1 VVGERAEDGRI
12 DDGLVPELL
21 EVAGEGE
28 QVDLCAASAV
38 QQPVSEHKAH
48 GLNPMVCPARVG
60 VAAISYRLPP
70 MPRTARTSR
79 THGLQPDPCAGPLG
93 RGRLIIG
100 DAREVLATL
109 GDDTFQTCI
118 TSPPYW
124 GLRDYGVQAQIGAEA
139 LLDDY
144 IAGLVA
150 VFREVRRVLSGRGTL
165 WLNVGDSYT
174 SGGRTWRDPDKKLAA
189 RGMSYRAPTPDGL
202 KPKDLI
208 GVPWRVALAL
218 QEDGWY
224 LRSDIVWNKPN
235 AIPES
240 VKDRPSRSHEYLFL
254 FAKSLQYDYD
264 YEAVRE
270 PVIGNGGGL
279 RGRRSV
285 WDINTE
291 PRPDAHFATFPREL
305 VRPAVLAGSRPGGVV
320 LDPFFG
326 SGTVGEVACS
336 LARDFV
342 GIELNPQYAAVA
354 RARLGELAPGLLTV
368 ERARP
373 AESAD

>member
-1 VVGERAEDGRI
+1 M
-12 DDGLVPELL
+12 
-21 EVAGEGE
+21 
-28 QVDLCAASAV
+28 QAA
-38 QQPVSEHKAH
+38 
-48 GLNPMVCPARVG
+48 
-60 VAAISYRLPP
+60 
-70 MPRTARTSR
+70 ARTPH
-79 THGLQPDPCAGPLG
+79 THDSPLDPDAAALG
-93 RGRLIIG
+93 RGRLIVG
-100 DAREVLATL
+100 DARQALAGL
-109 GDDTFQTCI
+109 GDGIFQTCV

-124 GLRDYGVQAQIGAEA
+124 GLRDYGVDGQIGAEA

-144 IAGLVA
+144 VAALVE
-150 VFREVRRVLSGRGTL
+150 VFRDVRRVLSSRGTL

-218 QEDGWY
+218 QTDGWY
-224 LRSDIVWNKPN
+224 LRSDIVWHKPN
-235 AIPES
+235 ALPES
-240 VKDRPSRSHEYLFL
+240 VKDRPSRSHEYVFL
-254 FAKSLQYDYD
+254 FAKSLHYDYD

-270 PVIGNGGGL
+270 PVIGSGQGL

-291 PRPDAHFATFPREL
+291 PRPDAHFATFPRDL
-305 VRPAVLAGSRPGGVV
+305 VRPAVLAGSRAGGVV

-336 LARDFV
+336 LGRDFV

-354 RARLGELAPGLLTV
+354 QARLGELAPGLLSV
-368 ERARP
+368 ERGLAPRR
-373 AESAD
+373 EG